1 MNEREFAEIVKN
13 TKKIVLS
20 AIGKNMS
27 PRFYHA
33 IDDVAQET
41 YIRAYRAI
49 EKNSF
54 KGDSSIETW
63 IYAIARNE
71 SIRMNNRLL
80 REEEK
85 SKRAFAVFEKAE
97 SENKEDS
104 SDPKDTEYMHEHISL
119 LPQKYRDVLILSSQ
133 GFNISDISQK
143 LGIPSGTVKSRSAR
157 GKKMILE
164 NIRRESH
171 ERQ

>member
-1 MNEREFAEIVKN
+1 MNEREFAGFVKD
-13 TKKIVLS
+13 TKKMVLS
-20 AIGKNMS
+20 AIGKNMT

-41 YIRAYRAI
+41 YIRAYRAL
-49 EKNSF
+49 EKNNF

-63 IYAIARNE
+63 LYTIARNE
-71 SIRMNNRLL
+71 SIRMNNKLL

-85 SKRAFAVFEKAE
+85 SKKVFTAFDETE
-97 SENKEDS
+97 SEDYS
-104 SDPKDTEYMHEHISL
+104 SDSEDAEFIHEHISL
-119 LPQKYRDVLILSSQ
+119 LPEKYRDVLVLSSQ

-164 NIRRESH
+164 NIRREP
-171 ERQ
+171 

>member
-1 MNEREFAEIVKN
+1 MNEKEFAEIVKN
-13 TKKIVLS
+13 TKKTVLS
-20 AIGKNMS
+20 AIGKNMA

-41 YIRAYRAI
+41 YIRAYRAL
-49 EKNSF
+49 ENNSF

-63 IYAIARNE
+63 IYSIARNE
-71 SIRMNNRLL
+71 SIRMSNKLL

-85 SKRAFAVFEKAE
+85 AKKALTVFDERESK
-97 SENKEDS
+97 DS
-104 SDPKDTEYMHEHISL
+104 SSDSEDTEYLHEHITL
-119 LPQKYRDVLILSSQ
+119 LPEKYRDVLILSSK

-164 NIRRESH
+164 SIRRESH

>member
-1 MNEREFAEIVKN
+1 MNEREFAEFVKD
-13 TKKIVLS
+13 TKKTVLT
-20 AIGKNMS
+20 AIGKNMT

-41 YIRAYRAI
+41 YIRAYRAL

-63 IYAIARNE
+63 LYTIARNE
-71 SIRMNNRLL
+71 SLRMNKKLL

-85 SKRAFAVFEKAE
+85 SKKVLTAFGETVT
-97 SENKEDS
+97 EDYS
-104 SDPKDTEYMHEHISL
+104 SDSEDAEFMNEHISL
-119 LPQKYRDVLILSSQ
+119 LPDKYRDVLLLSSQ

>member
-1 MNEREFAEIVKN
+1 MNEREFAGFVKN
-13 TKKIVLS
+13 TKKTVLS
-20 AIGKNMS
+20 AIGKNMA

-41 YIRAYRAI
+41 YIRAYRAL
-49 EKNSF
+49 EKNNF

-63 IYAIARNE
+63 LYTIAKNE
-71 SIRMNNRLL
+71 SIRMNNKLL

-85 SKRAFAVFEKAE
+85 SNKAITIFDE
-97 SENKEDS
+97 TGSEDS
-104 SDPKDTEYMHEHISL
+104 SSDLQDTEFIHEHISL
-119 LPQKYRDVLILSSQ
+119 LPEKYRDVLILSSK
-133 GFNISDISQK
+133 GCNINDISQK
-143 LGIPSGTVKSRSAR
+143 LGIPSGTVKSRTAR